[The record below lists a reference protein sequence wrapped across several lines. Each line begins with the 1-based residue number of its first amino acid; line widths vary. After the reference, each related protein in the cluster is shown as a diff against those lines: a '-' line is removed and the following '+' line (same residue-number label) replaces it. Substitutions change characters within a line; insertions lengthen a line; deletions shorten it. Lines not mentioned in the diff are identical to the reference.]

1 MQCGQIRLRAICRNS
16 TRSVASRRT
25 LLESRFA
32 AGQGYSSILA
42 SSRYL
47 VVYQS
52 LYRSY
57 PRAPTR
63 VSPHSSFS
71 GDQIYAYVG
80 VVFVMAPLTPVKLQG
95 YGPVRFP
102 TSDRD
107 EIWIC
112 YSARCV
118 APSQRFASRSY
129 VWLRCLGLG
138 LSCLVRRRGAVKRGN
153 TNNKRSRRE
162 FAQAARLH
170 CKEAG

>member
-1 MQCGQIRLRAICRNS
+1 MNHCAYAPGAHLRQTLIGCSLSEGPCARGHMRTTPPSLLQHSSFAPC
-16 TRSVASRRT
+16 TRAR
-25 LLESRFA
+25 
-32 AGQGYSSILA
+32 
-42 SSRYL
+42 
-47 VVYQS
+47 
-52 LYRSY
+52 Y

-102 TSDRD
+102 TSDRA

-118 APSQRFASRSY
+118 APSLRFASRFY
-129 VWLRCLGLG
+129 MWLRCYPRAPIGTL
-138 LSCLVRRRGAVKRGN
+138 
-153 TNNKRSRRE
+153 
-162 FAQAARLH
+162 
-170 CKEAG
+170 